1 MGMYVTPVDSS
12 TSSRSRPNA
21 SASSGS
27 DLLCSTCLPPQNSR
41 FEAGAV
47 PRRHDMKHLNTVTG
61 LGVRLVLV
69 LGARPNIDAMVR
81 QSGAE
86 PQYAAGQ
93 RVTDARTMQAAM
105 QAAGAA
111 RMQVEGRLSKVQ
123 PEFNRVRFEG
133 SDYV

>member
-1 MGMYVTPVDSS
+1 MEQS
-12 TSSRSRPNA
+12 
-21 SASSGS
+21 
-27 DLLCSTCLPPQNSR
+27 
-41 FEAGAV
+41 
-47 PRRHDMKHLNTVTG
+47 NTVTG

-123 PEFNRVRFEG
+123 LDLKGQALYKVKWVVMIRV
-133 SDYV
+133 SHSQA